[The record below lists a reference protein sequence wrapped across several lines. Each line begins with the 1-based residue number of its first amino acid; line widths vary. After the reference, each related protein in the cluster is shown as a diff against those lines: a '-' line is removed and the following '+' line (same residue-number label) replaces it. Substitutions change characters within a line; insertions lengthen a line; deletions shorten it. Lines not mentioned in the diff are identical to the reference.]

1 MTSPWE
7 QNQILIDIMDGLGV
21 AIHDEDA
28 DIANLTSIK
37 LNKLLYLAANKF
49 DLPITYSWYKYG
61 ASLSGG
67 QNDVAVDSVEPQALA
82 DLPSPDEPSIGN
94 SWDYPSP
101 EEYAYFFK
109 NDIELTNILQEETKS
124 YLREF
129 YTGYAPEE
137 YRDLYVASAVLQKS
151 LDTILDM
158 NTEEFNENSAE
169 CLDTIEEELRDLDH
183 QTLLNSH
190 IEADEENALTA
201 YTDLLRQ
208 VINNLD
214 NQATDLSRKQFQK
227 FRRLLKF
234 YYSHAWKYVSLGISE
249 KTASG
254 PSRRDLIGG
263 AVSDLDSLEKN
274 YTDELQA
281 LKKSCEDA
289 GLVPPVPEQSITV
302 DAEESADPDAEA
314 VDAAFESIRSNMQSR
329 EYESLDPEEF
339 TK

>member
-7 QNQILIDIMDGLGV
+7 QNQILADIMDGLGV
-21 AIHDEDA
+21 AIHEEDA
-28 DIANLTSIK
+28 DIDNLTSIK
-37 LNKLLYLAANKF
+37 LNKLLYLAVNKF
-49 DLPITYSWYKYG
+49 DLPITFSWYKYG

-67 QNDVAVDSVEPQALA
+67 QSNVDVDSVEPRALA

-94 SWDYPSP
+94 SWEYPSP

-109 NDIELTNILQEETKS
+109 SEIELANILQEETKS

-129 YTGYAPEE
+129 YTGYAPEQ
-137 YRDLYVASAVLQKS
+137 YRDLYVTSAVLQKS

-169 CLDTIEEELRDLDH
+169 CLDTIEKELRYLDH
-183 QTLLNSH
+183 HILLNNH

-201 YTDLLRQ
+201 YTDILRK
-208 VINNLD
+208 VIKNID
-214 NQATDLSRKQFQK
+214 NQAIDLSRKQFQT

-234 YYSHAWKYVSLGISE
+234 YYSHSWKYVSLGISE

-274 YTDELQA
+274 YTDDLQV
-281 LKKSCEDA
+281 LRKSCENA

-302 DAEESADPDAEA
+302 DAEEAADPDAEA
-314 VDAAFESIRSNMQSR
+314 VDAAFENIRSNMQSR

>member
-28 DIANLTSIK
+28 DITNLSSIK
-37 LNKLLYLAANKF
+37 LNKLLYLAVDKF

-67 QNDVAVDSVEPQALA
+67 QNDVAVNAVEPQALD

-109 NDIELTNILQEETKS
+109 SDIELTNILQEETKS

-137 YRDLYVASAVLQKS
+137 YRDLYVTSAVLQKS

-169 CLDTIEEELRDLDH
+169 CLDTIEAELRDLDH
-183 QTLLNSH
+183 EVLLNSH

-214 NQATDLSRKQFQK
+214 SQVTGLSRKQFQK

-281 LKKSCEDA
+281 LRKSCEDA
-289 GLVPPVPEQSITV
+289 ELVPVAPEQLITA
-302 DAEESADPDAEA
+302 DAEGPVDPDAEA
-314 VDAAFESIRSNMQSR
+314 VDTAFESIRSNMQSR
-329 EYESLDPEEF
+329 EYASLDPEEF

>member
-1 MTSPWE
+1 M
-7 QNQILIDIMDGLGV
+7 

-28 DIANLTSIK
+28 DLNNLTSIK
-37 LNKLLYLAANKF
+37 LNKLLYLAVDKF

-67 QNDVAVDSVEPQALA
+67 QNDVAVGAVEPQALA

-101 EEYAYFFK
+101 EEYRYFFK
-109 NDIELTNILQEETKS
+109 SDIELTNILQEETKS

-158 NTEEFNENSAE
+158 GAEEFNENSAE
-169 CLDTIEEELRDLDH
+169 CLDTVEEELRDLDL
-183 QTLLNSH
+183 QILLNSH
-190 IEADEENALTA
+190 VEDDEENALTA

-208 VINNLD
+208 VVINLD
-214 NQATDLSRKQFQK
+214 SQATDLSQKQFQK

-263 AVSDLDSLEKN
+263 AVNDLDSLEKN
-274 YTDELQA
+274 YTGELQA
-281 LKKSCEDA
+281 LRKSCEDA
-289 GLVPPVPEQSITV
+289 ELVPTMPEQSITV
-302 DAEESADPDAEA
+302 DADSPIDPDAEA
-314 VDAAFESIRSNMQSR
+314 VDAALESIRSNMQSR
-329 EYESLDPEEF
+329 EYASLDPEEF